1 MPKKTTN
8 LKINK
13 TGYRAIDIAELE
25 RMQQPGYRRINQ
37 GLTPNAT
44 PLEKSKYE
52 VCQKILRY
60 KRENNLSEKE
70 LGNKLGIKQTDK
82 LEYLLFRHIDYF
94 TLDELVEY
102 ASELF
107 TPFHLAI
114 HEEPPVKRNSS
125 SRSKSKILH

>member
-1 MPKKTTN
+1 
-8 LKINK
+8 
-13 TGYRAIDIAELE
+13 
-25 RMQQPGYRRINQ
+25 MQQPGYRRTNQ
-37 GLTPNAT
+37 GLSPNAT

-52 VCQKILRY
+52 ICKSILHY
-60 KRENNLSEKE
+60 KRENNLSEEEIGK
-70 LGNKLGIKQTDK
+70 KLGIKQTDK

-114 HEEPPVKRNSS
+114 HEENHSP
-125 SRSKSKILH
+125 SRKSNGRVRKHA

>member
-1 MPKKTTN
+1 MRQPDYHR
-8 LKINK
+8 INK
-13 TGYRAIDIAELE
+13 V
-25 RMQQPGYRRINQ
+25 
-37 GLTPNAT
+37 LTPDAT

-52 VCQKILRY
+52 ICLSILRN

-70 LGNKLGIKQTDK
+70 MGERLGIKQVDK

-102 ASELF
+102 AGELF

-114 HEEPPVKRNSS
+114 HEENYIPPRKTSNNRL
-125 SRSKSKILH
+125 RKHA